1 MFQTQEVQIFD
12 NYSFQMSTH
21 IQQTVSFKHGKFLS
35 ASNDP
40 KTKPPFRNI
49 VLPILRLRYRAEDID
64 VKDVVL
70 YIENPEK
77 YHLSFLIKKYHDDV
91 FIVEND
97 LDSFFDKAKEQKI
110 DFGGCL
116 VKKGMDAVPE
126 VEHLQ
131 SIAFCDQTNIL
142 GGPIGLKFNFSP
154 DSLRAKSKLGWG
166 EKSNG
171 ADITIQDIIRLAKK
185 EKDPATSQ
193 QSQTNAISGKN
204 IEVYV
209 VRGEMPEIYLNG
221 KGNEENTI
229 DQVQV
234 VAFYKNDKGT
244 KTGVTLFK
252 SKETEKIYKFH
263 NPEEIYNRALGFGGV
278 EELFDAQLW
287 TNFAEIHKTEMLKAA
302 SRVVFWT
309 DDDNYANRT
318 KVKSLKNLEI
328 TTVAKDSRGI
338 AQIPTGSP
346 NIQLFTQSL
355 AEWENHA
362 RELGGAT
369 DPLLGKQP
377 PAGTPFRLQERV
389 VFEGK
394 GLHEYRRGKFAK
406 FVEEI
411 YKDWIIPHIIREIMK
426 GKEFLS
432 TLSEDEMITVS
443 ETMARNKTNEF
454 IKEKI
459 LNGVLITQEEAD
471 AQRAELVEE
480 FRRSGSKKFI
490 EILKDEFKN
499 TKVAVK
505 VVISGK
511 QKDLSLLTDK
521 LVNVLRQYLATPQ
534 LRQDPIAIKLLNRI
548 LEASGISPLEFGDIS
563 SIPAPQ
569 PIAEAMTKP
578 IQGLAKEGVTVV

>member
-1 MFQTQEVQIFD
+1 MDTLINQVQI
-12 NYSFQMSTH
+12 
-21 IQQTVSFKHGKFLS
+21 
-35 ASNDP
+35 
-40 KTKPPFRNI
+40 
-49 VLPILRLRYRAEDID
+49 
-64 VKDVVL
+64 
-70 YIENPEK
+70 
-77 YHLSFLIKKYHDDV
+77 
-91 FIVEND
+91 
-97 LDSFFDKAKEQKI
+97 
-110 DFGGCL
+110 
-116 VKKGMDAVPE
+116 
-126 VEHLQ
+126 
-131 SIAFCDQTNIL
+131 
-142 GGPIGLKFNFSP
+142 
-154 DSLRAKSKLGWG
+154 
-166 EKSNG
+166 
-171 ADITIQDIIRLAKK
+171 
-185 EKDPATSQ
+185 
-193 QSQTNAISGKN
+193 
-204 IEVYV
+204 
-209 VRGEMPEIYLNG
+209 
-221 KGNEENTI
+221 
-229 DQVQV
+229 
-234 VAFYKNDKGT
+234 VAFYRDENGKK
-244 KTGVTLFK
+244 GVTLYK
-252 SKETEKIYKFH
+252 SKEMEEVYKFF
-263 NPEEIYNRALGFGGV
+263 NAEEIYNRALGFGGV
-278 EELFDAQLW
+278 EELFDAIIW
-287 TNFAEIHKTEMLKAA
+287 SNFAEIAKKDMLKAA
-302 SRVVFWT
+302 SKIIPWTT
-309 DDDNYANRT
+309 DDNLVNRQ
-318 KVKSLKNLEI
+318 KIKNMDNLEWI
-328 TTVAKDSRGI
+328 NLAEGK
-338 AQIPTGSP
+338 QIGLVPTGSP

-355 AEWENHA
+355 QEWEVHA

-511 QKDLSLLTDK
+511 QKDLSLLTEK